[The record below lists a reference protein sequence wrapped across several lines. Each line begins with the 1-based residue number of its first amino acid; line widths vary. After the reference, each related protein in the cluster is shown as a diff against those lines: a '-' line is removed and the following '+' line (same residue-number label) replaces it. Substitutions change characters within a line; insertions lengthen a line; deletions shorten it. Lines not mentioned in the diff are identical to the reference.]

1 MDLVLYKLG
10 REANTRR
17 PTLPP
22 SALILDDKTTA
33 AIKKRPQLYIYN
45 QIRHLKLT
53 VGNIRNTTFVRPRSC
68 NRNG

>member
-33 AIKKRPQLYIYN
+33 AIKKKTSIVHIQSN
-45 QIRHLKLT
+45 Q
-53 VGNIRNTTFVRPRSC
+53 TFET
-68 NRNG
+68 NRWQHQEYHFSSAAFV